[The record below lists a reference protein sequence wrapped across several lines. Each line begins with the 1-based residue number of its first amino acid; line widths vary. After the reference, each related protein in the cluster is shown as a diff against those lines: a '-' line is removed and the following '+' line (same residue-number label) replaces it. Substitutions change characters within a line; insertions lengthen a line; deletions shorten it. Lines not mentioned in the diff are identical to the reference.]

1 MVTNFFIIN
10 PPCPKSFCFYIPGTE
25 ATLTTGSTII
35 IPWNCSNEHKRK
47 FMVSKGKYVSE
58 NSEKED
64 CLTFW
69 GEWEP
74 QSLVER
80 LPEMGG
86 AFPKWLNRQFLDC
99 SVN

>member
-1 MVTNFFIIN
+1 M
-10 PPCPKSFCFYIPGTE
+10 S
-25 ATLTTGSTII
+25 
-35 IPWNCSNEHKRK
+35 
-47 FMVSKGKYVSE
+47 MVSKGKYVSE

-86 AFPKWLNRQFLDC
+86 AFPNSNRFLITKG
-99 SVN
+99 

>member
-1 MVTNFFIIN
+1 MPKIIQFLH
-10 PPCPKSFCFYIPGTE
+10 PRTE
-25 ATLTTGSTII
+25 ATPESGSSM

-86 AFPKWLNRQFLDC
+86 AFPNSNSFPITKG
-99 SVN
+99 

>member
-1 MVTNFFIIN
+1 
-10 PPCPKSFCFYIPGTE
+10 
-25 ATLTTGSTII
+25 
-35 IPWNCSNEHKRK
+35 
-47 FMVSKGKYVSE
+47 MVSKGKYVSE
-58 NSEKED
+58 NTEKED

-80 LPEMGG
+80 LPIMGG